1 MRVIVYTYNFFFF
14 FYWMT
19 FIILIIPFVTVL
31 MFSTYTNILCNIS
44 SLLICN
50 SHYNTIIFTS
60 KMNCLIFFMSYLT
73 QFKLGIFFFRKLS
86 AASRL
91 IAFSTL
97 NGLWCSMYKIVL
109 DLRIAWF
116 TMKYVMLNYITIVCL
131 HYNCFKMYDLVINSR
146 IFIMLIGSG

>member
-1 MRVIVYTYNFFFF
+1 MLRCEYYWSILKSNARYCIHLQFFF

-60 KMNCLIFFMSYLT
+60 KMNCLIFFMSCLT
-73 QFKLGIFFFRKLS
+73 QFKLGIFFFFLGNYPRIS
-86 AASRL
+86 A
-91 IAFSTL
+91 
-97 NGLWCSMYKIVL
+97 
-109 DLRIAWF
+109 
-116 TMKYVMLNYITIVCL
+116 
-131 HYNCFKMYDLVINSR
+131 HCFFNTVQLM
-146 IFIMLIGSG
+146 M